1 MNKSNRKRLTMIGA
15 LFCLYAVLL
24 IVLPLIGIKNYSLR
38 TYFLSP
44 CKSLNAH
51 IVYNIR
57 LPRVLLAY
65 IAGAIL
71 SLGGMVFQ
79 SIFRNPLATPFTL
92 GVSSGCS
99 FGAALYLSGFL
110 PFTMLNTDG
119 KFISALLGGVT
130 ASLFVY
136 LVTRAKKEFHGT
148 FMLLAGVAVT
158 LFFSSMVMLIQY
170 LSNFYQT
177 FMIFRWLVG
186 GLDSVS
192 YTQILKLLPISIGGF
207 IIIFI
212 YSPELDLML
221 MGNEIAVSKGL
232 AVKRFKLTLFAVVS
246 LMISFVVS
254 VCGPIAFVGMI
265 VPHICRLIIGPQHK
279 YLTMFSILAGGIFLA
294 VSDTLARSI
303 LPPTDLPV
311 GIITAFLGGP
321 FFLWILASCGKNNHI
336 PA

>member
-1 MNKSNRKRLTMIGA
+1 MIGA

-44 CKSLNAH
+44 CESLNAH

-110 PFTMLNTDG
+110 PFTMLNTEG

-192 YTQILKLLPISIGGF
+192 YAQILKLLPISIGGF

-321 FFLWILASCGKNNHI
+321 FFLWILASCGKNDNI